1 MPYRHANYFVGFV
14 LVVILIG
21 FWDSYFVPIAE
32 VPTAFHV
39 HAFTAI
45 MWVSLLMI
53 QIWSIHSG
61 RREIHKIGGML
72 SLFLFP
78 FLIVGFMMIINV
90 SAAGYVANE
99 NQVAR
104 FFGPSFGL
112 SMMVAILAYLTVYF
126 LALKNRRNVRLHA
139 GYMLTT
145 PLILFES
152 PFSRIIGSDM
162 PFLVFTGSEF
172 PQSVLDAIVIAIVIS
187 VVFAL
192 VLYFRDR
199 KFGVPFLIAGVFL
212 LVEAVCMY
220 VGTNI
225 EWVRAGFET
234 YARIPTALTLVF
246 GFLLGATISWFGW
259 KSINRGIQQ
268 TEAKLSRDGAGY

>member
-1 MPYRHANYFVGFV
+1 MPYRQANYFVGFV
-14 LVVILIG
+14 LAVIIFG
-21 FWDSYFVPIAE
+21 FWDSYFVPIGE

-45 MWVSLLMI
+45 SWVALLMF
-53 QIWSIHSG
+53 QTWSIHNRKRDS
-61 RREIHKIGGML
+61 HKRGGML

-78 FLIVGFMMIINV
+78 FLIVGFVMIINV

-99 NQVAR
+99 NEVAR
-104 FFGPSFGL
+104 FLGPSFGL
-112 SMMVAILAYLTVYF
+112 SMMVAILAYLTLYYQ
-126 LALKNRRNVRLHA
+126 ALKNRHNVRLHA

-152 PFSRIIGSDM
+152 PFSRIILSDLQ
-162 PFLVFTGSEF
+162 FLVFTESEF
-172 PQSVLDAIVIAIVIS
+172 PQRILDAIVIAMGIS
-187 VVFAL
+187 VAFAL
-192 VLYFRDR
+192 VLYMRDR
-199 KFGVPFLIAGVFL
+199 KYGIPFLIASVFL

-225 EWVRAGFET
+225 EWVRQGFEM
-234 YARIPTALTLVF
+234 YARIPTALTVLF

-259 KSINRGIQQ
+259 KSRNRRASH
-268 TEAKLSRDGAGY
+268 TEAVASR